1 MNLAYRDIKHKPL
14 RFVMTCVALSVLLGI
29 VITMTGIYQGFVDD
43 ALRQA
48 RAANPDLWV
57 VEAGTNGPFAAGSRI
72 SGDSREMIARV
83 YGIARAGSVTYQ
95 SIQTKVRGVPLRLF
109 LTGYEI
115 DRPGGPRKLVA
126 GRQIMRSHYEII
138 ADRSTGL
145 DLGQEIPLGTRGHL
159 FTVVGLTQGEING
172 AGDAAAYV
180 TLRDARDLQF
190 ELAPPVD
197 RREAARGGARAG
209 SDIVNAVVATVSPFV
224 PVAEVV
230 AAIGRWKHLSALTQA
245 QQEALTMFVIEKNMQ
260 QIKMFTVLL
269 VSVSGVILALIVYT
283 LTMDKIRSIATL
295 KLIGA
300 PDRTIVGLIVQQSL
314 SMGIGGF
321 FLGLGLVL
329 QFKDYFPR
337 RVVLVPDIV
346 AALFVVTIVVCLAA
360 SSLGVRL
367 AIKTDPATA
376 LAG

>member
-1 MNLAYRDIKHKPL
+1 MNLAYRDIKHRPL
-14 RFVMTCVALSVLLGI
+14 RFVLTCAALSVLLGI

-43 ALRQA
+43 ALRQS

-109 LTGYEI
+109 LTGYEV

-126 GRQIMRSHYEII
+126 GRPIMRSHYEII

-180 TLRDARDLQF
+180 TLRDAQDLQF
-190 ELAPPVD
+190 ELAPPID

-230 AAIGRWKHLSALTQA
+230 ASIGRWKHLSALTQA

-269 VSVSGVILALIVYT
+269 VSVSGVILA
-283 LTMDKIRSIATL
+283 TL

-314 SMGIGGF
+314 SMGIGGYL
-321 FLGLGLVL
+321 LGLGLVL
-329 QFKDYFPR
+329 EFKDYFPR
-337 RVVLVPDIV
+337 RVVLVPDVV

>member
-1 MNLAYRDIKHKPL
+1 MNLAYRDIKHRPL
-14 RFVMTCVALSVLLGI
+14 RFVLTCAALSVLLGI

-43 ALRQA
+43 ALRQS

-57 VEAGTNGPFAAGSRI
+57 VEAGTNGPFAAASRI

-95 SIQTKVRGVPLRLF
+95 SVQTQVRGVPLRLF
-109 LTGYEI
+109 LTGFEPG
-115 DRPGGPRKLVA
+115 RPGGPRKLFA
-126 GRQIMRSHYEII
+126 GRQIMRGHYEII
-138 ADRSTGL
+138 VDRSTGL
-145 DLGQEIPLGTRGHL
+145 SLGQEVSLGTRGHK
-159 FTVVGLTQGEING
+159 FTVVGLTRDEITG
-172 AGDAAAYV
+172 AGDAVAYV
-180 TLRDARDLQF
+180 TLLDAQNLQF
-190 ELAPPVD
+190 ELAPPIE
-197 RREAARGGARAG
+197 RREAARGGPRAS

-230 AAIGRWKHLSALTQA
+230 ATIGRWKHLSALTQA
-245 QQEALTMFVIEKNMQ
+245 QQEALTMFVIEKNKQ

-283 LTMDKIRSIATL
+283 LTMDKVRSIATL

-300 PDRTIVGLIVQQSL
+300 RDRTIVGLIVQQSL
-314 SMGIGGF
+314 SMGIVGYFIGF
-321 FLGLGLVL
+321 ALVL
-329 QFKDYFPR
+329 EFKDYFPR
-337 RVVLVPDIV
+337 RVVLVPEIV
-346 AALFVVTIVVCLAA
+346 SALFVVTIVVCLLA

-367 AIKTDPATA
+367 AVKTDPATA

>member
-1 MNLAYRDIKHKPL
+1 MNLAYRDIKHRPL
-14 RFVMTCVALSVLLGI
+14 RFVLTCAALSVLLGI

-43 ALRQA
+43 ALRQS

-57 VEAGTNGPFAAGSRI
+57 VEAGTNGPFAAASRI

-95 SIQTKVRGVPLRLF
+95 SVQTQVRCVPLRLF
-109 LTGYEI
+109 LTGFEPG
-115 DRPGGPRKLVA
+115 RPGGPRKLFA
-126 GRQIMRSHYEII
+126 GRQIMRGHYEII
-138 ADRSTGL
+138 VDRSTGL
-145 DLGQEIPLGTRGHL
+145 SLGQEVSLGTRGHK
-159 FTVVGLTQGEING
+159 FTVVGLTRDEITG
-172 AGDAAAYV
+172 AGDAVAYV
-180 TLRDARDLQF
+180 TLLDAQNLQF
-190 ELAPPVD
+190 ELAPPIE
-197 RREAARGGARAG
+197 RREAARGGPRAS

-230 AAIGRWKHLSALTQA
+230 ATIGRWKHLSALTQA
-245 QQEALTMFVIEKNMQ
+245 QQEALTMFVIEKNKQ

-283 LTMDKIRSIATL
+283 LTMDKVRSIATL

-300 PDRTIVGLIVQQSL
+300 RDRTIVGLIVQQSL
-314 SMGIGGF
+314 SMGIVGYFIGF
-321 FLGLGLVL
+321 ALVL
-329 QFKDYFPR
+329 EFKDYFPR
-337 RVVLVPDIV
+337 RVVLVPEIV
-346 AALFVVTIVVCLAA
+346 SALFVVTIVVCLLA

-367 AIKTDPATA
+367 AVKTDPATA

>member
-1 MNLAYRDIKHKPL
+1 MNIAYRDIKHKPL
-14 RFVMTCVALSVLLGI
+14 RFVMTCAALSVLLGI

-95 SIQTKVRGVPLRLF
+95 SIQTKVRGAPLRLF
-109 LTGYEI
+109 LTGYEV

-180 TLRDARDLQF
+180 TLRDAQDLQF

-224 PVAEVV
+224 PVAEV
-230 AAIGRWKHLSALTQA
+230 AASIGRWKHLSALTQA

>member
-14 RFVMTCVALSVLLGI
+14 RFVMTCAALSVLLGI

-95 SIQTKVRGVPLRLF
+95 SIQTKVRGAPLRLF
-109 LTGYEI
+109 LTGYEV

-180 TLRDARDLQF
+180 TLRDAQDLQF
-190 ELAPPVD
+190 ELAPPID

-224 PVAEVV
+224 PVAEV
-230 AAIGRWKHLSALTQA
+230 AASIGRWKHLSALTQA

>member
-1 MNLAYRDIKHKPL
+1 
-14 RFVMTCVALSVLLGI
+14 
-29 VITMTGIYQGFVDD
+29 
-43 ALRQA
+43 
-48 RAANPDLWV
+48 
-57 VEAGTNGPFAAGSRI
+57 
-72 SGDSREMIARV
+72 
-83 YGIARAGSVTYQ
+83 
-95 SIQTKVRGVPLRLF
+95 
-109 LTGYEI
+109 
-115 DRPGGPRKLVA
+115 
-126 GRQIMRSHYEII
+126 
-138 ADRSTGL
+138 
-145 DLGQEIPLGTRGHL
+145 
-159 FTVVGLTQGEING
+159 
-172 AGDAAAYV
+172 
-180 TLRDARDLQF
+180 
-190 ELAPPVD
+190 
-197 RREAARGGARAG
+197 
-209 SDIVNAVVATVSPFV
+209 
-224 PVAEVV
+224 
-230 AAIGRWKHLSALTQA
+230 LTQA

>member
-1 MNLAYRDIKHKPL
+1 VNLAYRDIKHKPL
-14 RFVMTCVALSVLLGI
+14 RFVLTCAALSVLFGI

-57 VEAGTNGPFAAGSRI
+57 VEAGTNGPFAAASRI
-72 SGDSREMIARV
+72 SSDSRQMIARV
-83 YGIARAGSVTYQ
+83 YGVERAGSVTYQ
-95 SIQTKVRGVPLRLF
+95 SVQTQVSGLPLRLF
-109 LTGYEI
+109 LTGFEL
-115 DRPGGPRKLVA
+115 DRPGGPRKLAA

-138 ADRSTGL
+138 VDRSTGL
-145 DLGQEIPLGTRGHL
+145 SLGQEVPLGTRGHK
-159 FTVVGLTQGEING
+159 FAVVGLTRDEITG
-172 AGDAAAYV
+172 AGDAAAYI
-180 TLRDARDLQF
+180 TLRDAQDLQF
-190 ELAPPVD
+190 EFAPPVE
-197 RREAARGGARAG
+197 RREAARGGPKA
-209 SDIVNAVVATVSPFV
+209 SSNIVNAIVATVSPFV

-245 QQEALTMFVIEKNMQ
+245 QQEALTMFVIEKNKQ

-283 LTMDKIRSIATL
+283 LTMDKVRSIATL

-300 PDRTIVGLIVQQSL
+300 PDRTIVGLIIQQSL
-314 SMGIGGF
+314 SMGIGGYF
-321 FLGLGLVL
+321 IGLALVL
-329 QFKDYFPR
+329 EFKDYFPR

-346 AALFVVTIVVCLAA
+346 AALFVVTIAVCLAA